1 VPSGFALVYG
11 VNGFTRISGIM
22 GADAGCGWVETST
35 FSGGRRWFIG
45 LRANVFI
52 LSHKFLRFLSLWIT
66 SIYRPVYLLVARFIV
81 VIQSSTSS
89 IRQGADTNFQLAT
102 NDTITLMIYE
112 SSYKQIARGSCRR
125 AHQLCHI
132 PRPPR
137 ARPPRDGPPRAPPR
151 PGRRASVRHREFMGK
166 RREIEQMADLVGGY
180 HCDLSQRTCDERA
193 ISKRMGTRRTSS
205 YATSM

>member
-1 VPSGFALVYG
+1 
-11 VNGFTRISGIM
+11 M

-45 LRANVFI
+45 LGGNVFDCSKI
-52 LSHKFLRFLSLWIT
+52 LRSLHLRIA

-81 VIQSSTSS
+81 VIQSSTPS
-89 IRQGADTNFQLAT
+89 IRQGADTNFLLAT

-112 SSYKQIARGSCRR
+112 SSYKQIARRRR
-125 AHQLCHI
+125 AHRLCHI

-137 ARPPRDGPPRAPPR
+137 ARPARDDPPRAPPR
-151 PGRRASVRHREFMGK
+151 PGRRASVHHREFMGK
-166 RREIEQMADLVGGY
+166 RREVEKMADLVGGS

-193 ISKRMGTRRTSS
+193 ISKWMGTRHTSS
-205 YATSM
+205 YATSMCTTP